1 MEFRAPS
8 VSYAL
13 GLQDRLKSQEA
24 ILKQLHDAA
33 TNEEKSQ
40 LLEEY
45 FNNSNA
51 SYKPRRASQAN
62 SHMNSHQDRADP
74 RAAANVEVDDS
85 SEDEVTE
92 LLNETTVGEDGR
104 IYFYGRTSHYH
115 LHPAQICESGA
126 AERGLSEAIRYRSA
140 IHKDPSP
147 GTSPQTDWGSIFTT
161 DISQELVSDLI
172 HSGPYVTVFLLNCT
186 LAQAARFSDRQ
197 DASDLSA
204 YFAKKALNEL
214 AEEIDRG
221 SSIPT
226 LQGLLILSARE
237 CAAGRTSQ
245 GWLFSGMAF
254 RMMRDLGIHIHP
266 KSLSHLEGQ
275 FSLEDLALRQQIFW
289 SCYTWD
295 KTMSLCLGRAPTI
308 HETMP
313 VPSPETWL
321 DEEPENETWSPHF
334 RSSIPSDVGCIS
346 QRSYTNSRFSAYCTL
361 CIIIDDVLD
370 TLYSRPHHAG
380 SHLNGY
386 LDRIMGKL
394 EDWSKELPSHLYI
407 AKNDRIISC
416 PPLHILLLNLLYHAT
431 IILLC
436 RPYRTQDSS
445 ARATA
450 TKAAEMIDRLL
461 TLHVR
466 RFGFRVL
473 TYLETYTVFV
483 GATINI
489 LDLKQCEGE
498 EAEAANARLAF
509 SMEVLRNAHSTP
521 STLKC
526 VEIIEQCL
534 RNDNQATSKVHSE
547 ERRNGGS
554 KTPHS
559 LGSPQTS
566 NHEPRQQQRAPQLAV
581 PPSLPV
587 NSRPSFLAPHAQYQN
602 PVNSTAIYESNQLGT
617 DPNETI
623 LSNESPPMQTNEG
636 FPVDT
641 PLRWLPDNVRDDC
654 TWMMM
659 GMDFAYPQDILR
671 N

>member
-1 MEFRAPS
+1 
-8 VSYAL
+8 
-13 GLQDRLKSQEA
+13 
-24 ILKQLHDAA
+24 
-33 TNEEKSQ
+33 
-40 LLEEY
+40 
-45 FNNSNA
+45 
-51 SYKPRRASQAN
+51 
-62 SHMNSHQDRADP
+62 
-74 RAAANVEVDDS
+74 
-85 SEDEVTE
+85 
-92 LLNETTVGEDGR
+92 
-104 IYFYGRTSHYH
+104 
-115 LHPAQICESGA
+115 
-126 AERGLSEAIRYRSA
+126 
-140 IHKDPSP
+140 
-147 GTSPQTDWGSIFTT
+147 
-161 DISQELVSDLI
+161 
-172 HSGPYVTVFLLNCT
+172 
-186 LAQAARFSDRQ
+186 
-197 DASDLSA
+197 
-204 YFAKKALNEL
+204 
-214 AEEIDRG
+214 
-221 SSIPT
+221 
-226 LQGLLILSARE
+226 
-237 CAAGRTSQ
+237 
-245 GWLFSGMAF
+245 MAF
-254 RMMRDLGIHIHP
+254 RMMRDLGIHIHT

-275 FSLEDLALRQQIFW
+275 FTPEDLALRQQIFW

-321 DEEPENETWSPHF
+321 DEEPENEKWFPHF

-380 SHLNGY
+380 QSHLNGY
-386 LDRIMGKL
+386 LDRIMVKL
-394 EDWSKELPSHLYI
+394 ESWSEELPSHLYI

-436 RPYRTQDSS
+436 RPYRSKDLT
-445 ARATA
+445 ARVTA

-483 GATINI
+483 GATVNI
-489 LDLKQCEGE
+489 LDLKQGEGE
-498 EAEAANARLAF
+498 EAEAAGARLAF

-534 RNDNQATSKVHSE
+534 RNDNNDNQATSEGHSE
-547 ERRNGGS
+547 GRSNKAS
-554 KTPHS
+554 KTPQS
-559 LGSPQTS
+559 LVSPQTS
-566 NHEPRQQQRAPQLAV
+566 IHESHLQQRAPQLAV

-587 NSRPSFLAPHAQYQN
+587 NSRPSFLVPHAQYQN
-602 PVNSTAIYESNQLGT
+602 PVNSSGRNLTFSNGSSNHFLSLPAIYESNQLGK
-617 DPNETI
+617 DPNGTI
-623 LSNESPPMQTNEG
+623 LPNESPPMQMSEG

-659 GMDFAYPQDILR
+659 GMDFAYPHDISR

>member
-1 MEFRAPS
+1 MASQSNQTTPAKPNDNLTARRTTTQRRRNRQARKYGFACANSNNETCYFDKAPS
-8 VSYAL
+8 VTYAL

-40 LLEEY
+40 LLEKY
-45 FNNSNA
+45 FSNSNA
-51 SYKPRRASQAN
+51 LSKPRRASQAN
-62 SHMNSHQDRADP
+62 PNGSFHRDGADAQ
-74 RAAANVEVDDS
+74 AAANVEVDDS

-115 LHPAQICESGA
+115 LQPAQICESGA
-126 AERGLSEAIRYRSA
+126 AERELSEAIRYRSA

-147 GTSPQTDWGSIFTT
+147 GGTSPQTDWGSIFTT

-172 HSGPYVTVFLLNCT
+172 HSGSYVTVFLLNCT

-204 YFAKKALNEL
+204 YFAKKALNDL

-254 RMMRDLGIHIHP
+254 RMMRDLGIHIHT

-321 DEEPENETWSPHF
+321 DEEPENEKWYPHF
-334 RSSIPSDVGCIS
+334 SSSIPSDVGCIS

-380 SHLNGY
+380 QSHLNGY
-386 LDRIMGKL
+386 LDRIMAKL
-394 EDWSKELPSHLYI
+394 ESWSKALPSHLYI
-407 AKNDRIISC
+407 AENDRIISC

-436 RPYRTQDSS
+436 RPYRSKDST

-483 GATINI
+483 GATVNI

-526 VEIIEQCL
+526 VEIIEKCL
-534 RNDNQATSKVHSE
+534 RNDNQAMIFESRATSTPK
-547 ERRNGGS
+547 RTATGS
-554 KTPHS
+554 
-559 LGSPQTS
+559 TS
-566 NHEPRQQQRAPQLAV
+566 IPSCQQQAAF
-581 PPSLPV
+581 SG
-587 NSRPSFLAPHAQYQN
+587 A
-602 PVNSTAIYESNQLGT
+602 
-617 DPNETI
+617 
-623 LSNESPPMQTNEG
+623 
-636 FPVDT
+636 
-641 PLRWLPDNVRDDC
+641 
-654 TWMMM
+654 
-659 GMDFAYPQDILR
+659 
-671 N
+671 